1 MNRSNAVANW
11 LFLGCFLVLV
21 QILIGGITRLTD
33 SGLSITEWEVVKGTL
48 PPLNESEWIVAFD
61 KYKSIAKK
69 QYESIHNTMD
79 LSAFKKIYFWEYF
92 HRLWARM
99 MGFVFIIPF
108 FYFLYRKRIPSNLL
122 KRLGI
127 VIFLAS
133 LAGIFG
139 WIMVASGLN
148 NDKRTWV
155 NAYNLLI
162 HLIIATTLFC
172 YLVYTY
178 YNYAWYDFKSKIEL
192 NGLKLYRWLGIFLF
206 IQIGFGAI
214 MAGMK
219 AGLVLPYPFLIPK
232 FSMISQMIGDAPAF
246 NWTAFIDYEPNPFIK
261 ILVQIIHR
269 ITAYL
274 IAVLA
279 LFFYLKNRDL
289 ATISK
294 SLKAF
299 SCLLLTQILLGIFTV
314 SFSIGKIPLVYGV
327 AHQGTAFILLASYLW
342 ILFRSKST

>member
-11 LFLGCFLVLV
+11 LFFGCFLVLV

-48 PPLNESEWIVAFD
+48 PPLNQSDWIVAFD

-79 LSAFKKIYFWEYF
+79 LAAFKKIYFWEYF

-99 MGFVFIIPF
+99 MGLVFIIPF
-108 FYFLYRKRIPSNLL
+108 LYFTYRKRLSSDLIQ
-122 KRLGI
+122 RLRI

-178 YNYAWYDFKSKIEL
+178 YNYRWHDFKGKVEL
-192 NGLKLYRWLGIFLF
+192 NNLKVYLCLGIFLF
-206 IQIGFGAI
+206 IQVGFGAI

-219 AGLVLPYPFLIPK
+219 AGLVLPYPFLIPIFPK
-232 FSMISQMIGDAPAF
+232 ISQMIATAPALD
-246 NWTAFIDYEPNPFIK
+246 WKAFIDYEPNPLIK
-261 ILVQIIHR
+261 IVVQFVHR
-269 ITAYL
+269 LTAY
-274 IAVLA
+274 IIVGLA
-279 LFFYLKNRDL
+279 LFFYWKNRGL
-289 ATISK
+289 TIISK
-294 SLKAF
+294 PLKVF
-299 SCLLLTQILLGIFTV
+299 SCILTIQIILGILTV

-327 AHQGTAFILLASYLW
+327 VHQGTAFILLASYLW
-342 ILFRSKST
+342 ILFRSKSK